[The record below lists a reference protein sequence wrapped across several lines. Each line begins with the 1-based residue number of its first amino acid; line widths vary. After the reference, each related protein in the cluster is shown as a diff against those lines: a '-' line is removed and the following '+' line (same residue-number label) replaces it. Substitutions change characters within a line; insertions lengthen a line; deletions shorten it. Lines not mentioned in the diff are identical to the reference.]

1 MNTRFG
7 RKLQLRLDRFEL
19 LRAGVERTRGGRQ
32 EKAPLAISARRPAVR
47 LVRNL
52 FSIANAVHDLPIRLA
67 QIQLAAF
74 SGQSKACVQRGR
86 QKTQRGLQ
94 THVSAAPAGVQARD
108 GQHIV
113 ALAQQLHMGREIK
126 SIRRAGL
133 ASGRGHAVHVQ
144 LVPGCVRCRDTGA
157 IQVGHKAVIKIHL
170 QHERLRH
177 RQFLQLELVS

>member
-1 MNTRFG
+1 M
-7 RKLQLRLDRFEL
+7 D
-19 LRAGVERTRGGRQ
+19 
-32 EKAPLAISARRPAVR
+32 PAVR
-47 LVRNL
+47 LVGDL
-52 FSIANAVHDLPIRLA
+52 FPVADTVHDLPVGLA
-67 QIQLAAF
+67 QLQLTAF
-74 SGQSKACVQRGR
+74 LCQSKAGVQRGR
-86 QKTQRGLQ
+86 QKTQLGLQ
-94 THVSAAPAGVQARD
+94 AHVGATPAGVQARD

-170 QHERLRH
+170 QHERLGH